1 MEEKKLKIL
10 SDLKSNGIVIKYQ
23 NNEDLNFSPEE
34 NLLEYKILILG
45 DHLVGKSSL
54 CMRFTMNEFNLEIK
68 SSDKIECYVKTVRL
82 FDQTIKVYLIDVY
95 EKKNPNNFIYND
107 VKGAILMY
115 DITKNKSFENIE
127 IWKDELIKNSGENV
141 PFILIGNKK
150 DLKFLRNVDNDEA
163 TEKSNNFGCEFFE
176 TSCIESDSVIDAVK
190 ILIARIFYN
199 DLNETQKEHY
209 RVLFNKHIPD
219 ENNLE
224 GKKYIK
230 KMNNNGEVKKEE
242 DKKKGEVI
250 DNNIKEDVKKDD
262 LIKEEN
268 KKKDEKKE
276 EEKKEEEKK
285 EEEKKEEEKKEEE
298 KKEEE
303 KKVDEKKEEE
313 KKVDEK
319 K

>member
-10 SDLKSNGIVIKYQ
+10 SDLKSIGLVIKYQ

-68 SSDKIECYVKTVRL
+68 SSDKFECYVKTVRL
-82 FDQTIKVYLIDVY
+82 FDQTIKVYLIDICDRI
-95 EKKNPNNFIYND
+95 KNQNKLIYND
-107 VKGAILMY
+107 VKGAILLY

-127 IWKDELIKNSGENV
+127 NWKDDLVNNCGENV

-163 TEKSNNFGCEFFE
+163 IEKSNNFGCEFFE
-176 TSCIESDSVIDAVK
+176 TSCIDTDSVINAIK

-230 KMNNNGEVKKEE
+230 KLNNNVDKKEDDKKKDEVNENIIKEEKKEE
-242 DKKKGEVI
+242 K
-250 DNNIKEDVKKDD
+250 KEDE
-262 LIKEEN
+262 KEE
-268 KKKDEKKE
+268 KKEEKKEDEKKDEKKE
-276 EEKKEEEKK
+276 
-285 EEEKKEEEKKEEE
+285 
-298 KKEEE
+298 
-303 KKVDEKKEEE
+303 DEKK
-313 KKVDEK
+313 
-319 K
+319 

>member
-10 SDLKSNGIVIKYQ
+10 SDLKSIGLVIKYQ

-68 SSDKIECYVKTVRL
+68 SSDKFECYVKTVRL
-82 FDQTIKVYLIDVY
+82 FDQTIKVYLIDVCDRI
-95 EKKNPNNFIYND
+95 KNQNKLIYND
-107 VKGAILMY
+107 VKGAILLY
-115 DITKNKSFENIE
+115 DITKNKSFENIDN
-127 IWKDELIKNSGENV
+127 WKKDLVENCGENV

-163 TEKSNNFGCEFFE
+163 VEKSNNFGCEFFE
-176 TSCIESDSVIDAVK
+176 TSCIDTDSVINAIK

-230 KMNNNGEVKKEE
+230 KLNNNVDKKED
-242 DKKKGEVI
+242 DKKKDEV
-250 DNNIKEDVKKDD
+250 NENV
-262 LIKEEN
+262 IKEEV
-268 KKKDEKKE
+268 KKDEKKE
-276 EEKKEEEKK
+276 DEKKEDEKK
-285 EEEKKEEEKKEEE
+285 EDEKKE
-298 KKEEE
+298 
-303 KKVDEKKEEE
+303 DEKKEE
-313 KKVDEK
+313 KKEDEK
-319 K
+319 KE

>member
-10 SDLKSNGIVIKYQ
+10 SELKSIGIVIKYQ

-68 SSDKIECYVKTVRL
+68 SSDKFECYVKTVRL
-82 FDQTIKVYLIDVY
+82 FDQTIKVYLIDVCDRI
-95 EKKNPNNFIYND
+95 KNQNKLIYND
-107 VKGAILMY
+107 VKGAILLY
-115 DITKNKSFENIE
+115 DITKNKSFENIDN
-127 IWKDELIKNSGENV
+127 WKKDLVENCGENV

-163 TEKSNNFGCEFFE
+163 IEKSNNFGCEFFE
-176 TSCIESDSVIDAVK
+176 TSCIDTDSVINAIK

-230 KMNNNGEVKKEE
+230 KLNNNVDKKEDDKKKDEVNENVIKEEVKKEE
-242 DKKKGEVI
+242 KKE
-250 DNNIKEDVKKDD
+250 
-262 LIKEEN
+262 
-268 KKKDEKKE
+268 DEKKE
-276 EEKKEEEKK
+276 EEKKEEK
-285 EEEKKEEEKKEEE
+285 E
-298 KKEEE
+298 
-303 KKVDEKKEEE
+303 DEKKEE
-313 KKVDEK
+313 KKEDEK
-319 K
+319 KE

>member
-10 SDLKSNGIVIKYQ
+10 SELKSIGIVIKYQ

-68 SSDKIECYVKTVRL
+68 SSDKFECYVKTVRL
-82 FDQTIKVYLIDVY
+82 FDQTIKVYLIDVCDRI
-95 EKKNPNNFIYND
+95 KNQNKLIYND
-107 VKGAILMY
+107 VKGAILLY

-127 IWKDELIKNSGENV
+127 NWKDDLVNNCGENV

-163 TEKSNNFGCEFFE
+163 IEKSNNFGCEFFE
-176 TSCIESDSVIDAVK
+176 TSCIDTDSVINAVK

-230 KMNNNGEVKKEE
+230 KLNNNVDKKEDDKKKDEVNENIIKEEKKEE
-242 DKKKGEVI
+242 K
-250 DNNIKEDVKKDD
+250 KED
-262 LIKEEN
+262 E
-268 KKKDEKKE
+268 KKDEKKE
-276 EEKKEEEKK
+276 
-285 EEEKKEEEKKEEE
+285 
-298 KKEEE
+298 
-303 KKVDEKKEEE
+303 DEKKE
-313 KKVDEK
+313 
-319 K
+319 

>member
-10 SDLKSNGIVIKYQ
+10 SELKSIGIVIKYQ

-68 SSDKIECYVKTVRL
+68 SSDKFECYVKTVRL
-82 FDQTIKVYLIDVY
+82 FDQTIKVYLIDVCDRI
-95 EKKNPNNFIYND
+95 KNQNKLIYND
-107 VKGAILMY
+107 VKGAILLY

-127 IWKDELIKNSGENV
+127 NWKDDLVNNCGENV

-163 TEKSNNFGCEFFE
+163 VEKSNNFGCEFFE
-176 TSCIESDSVIDAVK
+176 TSCIDTDSVINAIK

-230 KMNNNGEVKKEE
+230 KLNNNVDKKED
-242 DKKKGEVI
+242 DKKKDEV
-250 DNNIKEDVKKDD
+250 NENV
-262 LIKEEN
+262 IKEEV
-268 KKKDEKKE
+268 KKDEKKE
-276 EEKKEEEKK
+276 DEKKEDEKK
-285 EEEKKEEEKKEEE
+285 E
-298 KKEEE
+298 
-303 KKVDEKKEEE
+303 DEKKEE
-313 KKVDEK
+313 KKEDEK
-319 K
+319 KEEKKEDEKKE

>member
-10 SDLKSNGIVIKYQ
+10 SELKSIGIVIKYQ

-68 SSDKIECYVKTVRL
+68 SSDKFECYVKTVRL
-82 FDQTIKVYLIDVY
+82 FDQTIKVYLIDVCDRI
-95 EKKNPNNFIYND
+95 KNQNKLIYND
-107 VKGAILMY
+107 VKGAILLY

-127 IWKDELIKNSGENV
+127 NWKDDLVNNCGENV

-163 TEKSNNFGCEFFE
+163 VEKSNNFGCEFFE
-176 TSCIESDSVIDAVK
+176 TSCIDTDSVINAIK

-230 KMNNNGEVKKEE
+230 KLNNNVDKKED
-242 DKKKGEVI
+242 DKKKDEV
-250 DNNIKEDVKKDD
+250 NENI
-262 LIKEEN
+262 IKEEV
-268 KKKDEKKE
+268 KKDEKKE
-276 EEKKEEEKK
+276 DEKKEDEKK
-285 EEEKKEEEKKEEE
+285 E
-298 KKEEE
+298 
-303 KKVDEKKEEE
+303 DEKKEE
-313 KKVDEK
+313 KKEDEK
-319 K
+319 KE

>member
-10 SDLKSNGIVIKYQ
+10 SDLKSIGLVIKYQ

-68 SSDKIECYVKTVRL
+68 SSDKFECYVKTVRL
-82 FDQTIKVYLIDVY
+82 FDQTIKVYLIDVCDRI
-95 EKKNPNNFIYND
+95 KNQNKLIYND
-107 VKGAILMY
+107 VKGAILLY

-127 IWKDELIKNSGENV
+127 NWKDDLVNNCGENV

-163 TEKSNNFGCEFFE
+163 IEKSNNFGCEFFE
-176 TSCIESDSVIDAVK
+176 TSCIDTDSVINAIK

-230 KMNNNGEVKKEE
+230 KLNNNVDKKEDDKKKDEVNENVIKEEVKKEE
-242 DKKKGEVI
+242 K
-250 DNNIKEDVKKDD
+250 KEDEK
-262 LIKEEN
+262 KEE
-268 KKKDEKKE
+268 KKEDEKKDEKKE
-276 EEKKEEEKK
+276 
-285 EEEKKEEEKKEEE
+285 
-298 KKEEE
+298 
-303 KKVDEKKEEE
+303 
-313 KKVDEK
+313 
-319 K
+319 

>member
-10 SDLKSNGIVIKYQ
+10 SELKSIGIVIKYQ

-68 SSDKIECYVKTVRL
+68 SSDKFECYVKTVRL
-82 FDQTIKVYLIDVY
+82 FDQTIKVYLIDVCDRI
-95 EKKNPNNFIYND
+95 KNQNKLIYND
-107 VKGAILMY
+107 VKGAILLY

-127 IWKDELIKNSGENV
+127 NWKDDLVNNCGENV

-163 TEKSNNFGCEFFE
+163 IEKSNNFGCEFFE
-176 TSCIESDSVIDAVK
+176 TSCIDTDSVINAIK

-230 KMNNNGEVKKEE
+230 KLNNNVDKKED
-242 DKKKGEVI
+242 DKKKDEV
-250 DNNIKEDVKKDD
+250 NENV
-262 LIKEEN
+262 IKEEV
-268 KKKDEKKE
+268 KKDEKKE
-276 EEKKEEEKK
+276 DEKKEDEKK
-285 EEEKKEEEKKEEE
+285 E
-298 KKEEE
+298 
-303 KKVDEKKEEE
+303 DEKKEE
-313 KKVDEK
+313 KKED
-319 K
+319 

>member
-10 SDLKSNGIVIKYQ
+10 SELKSIGIVIKYQ

-68 SSDKIECYVKTVRL
+68 SSDKFECYVKTVRL
-82 FDQTIKVYLIDVY
+82 FDQTIKVYLIDVCDRI
-95 EKKNPNNFIYND
+95 KNQNKLIYND
-107 VKGAILMY
+107 VKGAILLY
-115 DITKNKSFENIE
+115 DITKNKSFENIDN
-127 IWKDELIKNSGENV
+127 WKKDLVENCGENV

-163 TEKSNNFGCEFFE
+163 VEKSNNFGCEFFE
-176 TSCIESDSVIDAVK
+176 TSCIDTDSVINAIK

-230 KMNNNGEVKKEE
+230 KLNNNVDKKED
-242 DKKKGEVI
+242 DKKKDEV
-250 DNNIKEDVKKDD
+250 NENV
-262 LIKEEN
+262 IKEEV
-268 KKKDEKKE
+268 KKDEKKE
-276 EEKKEEEKK
+276 DEKKEDEKK
-285 EEEKKEEEKKEEE
+285 E
-298 KKEEE
+298 
-303 KKVDEKKEEE
+303 DEKKEE
-313 KKVDEK
+313 KKEDEK
-319 K
+319 KE

>member
-1 MEEKKLKIL
+1 MEEKKLKVL
-10 SDLKSNGIVIKYQ
+10 SELKSKGILIKYQ
-23 NNEDLNFSPEE
+23 NDEDLNFSPEE

-68 SSDKIECYVKTVRL
+68 SSDKYECYIKTVRL
-82 FDQTIKVYLIDVY
+82 FDQTIKVYLIDVV
-95 EKKNPNNFIYND
+95 EKLLKNPEPIIYQD
-107 VKGAILMY
+107 VKGAILLY

-127 IWKDELIKNSGENV
+127 NWKEQLVKNCGENV

-163 TEKSNNFGCEFFE
+163 IEKSNNLGCECFE
-176 TSCIESDSVIDAVK
+176 TSCIEYESLIDAIK

-224 GKKYIK
+224 GKQYIK
-230 KMNNNGEVKKEE
+230 KKNLDKKEDDKKKEENNNKNNILKDELKKENDKKEE
-242 DKKKGEVI
+242 DKKKD
-250 DNNIKEDVKKDD
+250 DN
-262 LIKEEN
+262 
-268 KKKDEKKE
+268 
-276 EEKKEEEKK
+276 EEKKEE
-285 EEEKKEEEKKEEE
+285 
-298 KKEEE
+298 
-303 KKVDEKKEEE
+303 
-313 KKVDEK
+313 
-319 K
+319 

>member
-10 SDLKSNGIVIKYQ
+10 SELKSIGIVIKYQ

-68 SSDKIECYVKTVRL
+68 SSDKFECYVKTVRL
-82 FDQTIKVYLIDVY
+82 FDQTIKVYLIDVCDRI
-95 EKKNPNNFIYND
+95 KNQNKLIYND
-107 VKGAILMY
+107 VKGAILLY
-115 DITKNKSFENIE
+115 DITKNKSFENIDN
-127 IWKDELIKNSGENV
+127 WKKDLDENCGENV

-163 TEKSNNFGCEFFE
+163 VEKSNNFGCEFFE
-176 TSCIESDSVIDAVK
+176 TSCIDTDSVINAIK

-224 GKKYIK
+224 GKKYIRIK
-230 KMNNNGEVKKEE
+230 N
-242 DKKKGEVI
+242 I
-250 DNNIKEDVKKDD
+250 IFIFSNIKDCIKDLENLNKLFGEIKFQN
-262 LIKEEN
+262 LIYLS
-268 KKKDEKKE
+268 
-276 EEKKEEEKK
+276 
-285 EEEKKEEEKKEEE
+285 
-298 KKEEE
+298 
-303 KKVDEKKEEE
+303 
-313 KKVDEK
+313 
-319 K
+319 

>member
-10 SDLKSNGIVIKYQ
+10 SDLKSIGLVIKYQ

-68 SSDKIECYVKTVRL
+68 SSDKFECYVKTVRL
-82 FDQTIKVYLIDVY
+82 FDQTIKVYLIDVCDRI
-95 EKKNPNNFIYND
+95 KNQNKLIYND
-107 VKGAILMY
+107 VKGAILLY

-127 IWKDELIKNSGENV
+127 NWKDDLVNNCGENV

-163 TEKSNNFGCEFFE
+163 IEKSNNFGCEFFE
-176 TSCIESDSVIDAVK
+176 TSCIDTDSVINAIK

-230 KMNNNGEVKKEE
+230 KLNNNVDKKED
-242 DKKKGEVI
+242 DKKKDEV
-250 DNNIKEDVKKDD
+250 NENI
-262 LIKEEN
+262 IKEE
-268 KKKDEKKE
+268 KKDEKKE
-276 EEKKEEEKK
+276 DEKKDEKNEEKKE
-285 EEEKKEEEKKEEE
+285 
-298 KKEEE
+298 
-303 KKVDEKKEEE
+303 DEKKE
-313 KKVDEK
+313 
-319 K
+319 